1 MYSED
6 LRVEKIAKIVLNKHD
21 IAILHQASEILNAV
35 NEDYDC
41 SKAIEECYS
50 FDMGQL
56 CFSFEE
62 FTEMTKQ
69 ED

>member
-1 MYSED
+1 MYSKD
-6 LRVEKIAKIVLNKHD
+6 LRVEKVAKIVLNKHD
-21 IAILHQASEILNAV
+21 IAILHQANEILNAV

-41 SKAIEECYS
+41 SKAIEECCP

-56 CFSFEE
+56 CCSFEA
-62 FTEMTKQ
+62 FIEMTKQ